1 MSANFQAL
9 DMKKLIFAILIL
21 LAPALFAT
29 PLAGTTFVA
38 FDTETTGFSP
48 TSERIIEMG
57 AVKYRDGKVIA
68 SAHWLIHPGIPI
80 NNSSVHHITDEMV
93 SGHPPFVDTYKAFVR
108 FVGDSVL
115 LAHNASFDVRFMQAE
130 IERNHLEPLPNPV
143 IDSLALF
150 RKWYPAAPS
159 HKLGALAEQLGIPT
173 GSQHRAEDDSRT
185 LLLIFDRGLKQHP
198 DLTFEQLRA
207 EAHGFYFFDGRRK

>member
-1 MSANFQAL
+1 
-9 DMKKLIFAILIL
+9 MKKFVFAILIL
-21 LAPALFAT
+21 LAPALFAA
-29 PLAGTTFVA
+29 PLAGATFVA

-48 TSERIIEMG
+48 ANERIIEIG
-57 AVKYRDGKVIA
+57 AVKYRDGKIVA
-68 SAHWLIHPGIPI
+68 STHWLINPGIPI

-93 SGHPPFVDTYKAFVR
+93 SGHPPFADTYKAFVR

-150 RKWYPAAPS
+150 RKWYPATPS
-159 HKLGALAEQLGIPT
+159 HKLGALAEQLDVPT

-185 LLLIFDRGLKQHP
+185 LVLIFGQWLEQHP
-198 DLTFEQLRA
+198 SLTLGQLRA
-207 EAHGFYFFDGRRK
+207 DANGFYFFDGSRK